1 MLDYLAIGHIAQD
14 VTPDGLRLGGT
25 AAYAA
30 LTAHALSL
38 RVGLVTA
45 AAPDAVMDGLADLMI
60 CRVPSPRST
69 IFENRYT
76 SAGRTQ
82 TIHSQAESLTPA
94 AVPAEW
100 RDASIIHLAPIARE
114 VDPALASLFPNSF
127 VGLTPQGWMRRWD
140 GNGRVTRGEWDE
152 AESLLPSASATVT
165 SIEDVGGDWNIVERW
180 AARTKVFVATQGDQ
194 GATVFWDGDRRHF
207 SAPNVRVV
215 DPTGAGDIFA
225 AAFFVR
231 LWQTRDAWDAA
242 PFAIAL
248 ASESVTRAGVMAKT
262 KVRSRSSVISSQSS
276 VTRMI
281 KYASDY

>member
-1 MLDYLAIGHIAQD
+1 MLDYLAIGHVAQD

-30 LTAHALSL
+30 LTAHALGL

-45 AAPDAVMDGLADLMI
+45 AAPDAVMDGVGDLTV

-82 TIHSQAESLTPA
+82 TLHSRAEPLTPA

-114 VDPALASLFPNSF
+114 VDPALVSLFPNSF
-127 VGLTPQGWMRRWD
+127 IGLTPQGWMRRWGGD
-140 GNGRVTRGEWDE
+140 GRVTRGGWDE
-152 AESLLPSASATVT
+152 AESLLPSASATVI
-165 SIEDVGGDWNIVERW
+165 SIEDVGGDWNSVERW

-194 GATVFWDGDRRHF
+194 GATVFWNGDRRHF
-207 SAPNVRVV
+207 SAPDVQVV

-231 LWQTRDAWDAA
+231 LWQIRDAWDAA
-242 PFAIAL
+242 RFAIAL
-248 ASESVTRAGVMAKT
+248 ASESVTRVGVREKT
-262 KVRSRSSVISSQSS
+262 RIRSQ
-276 VTRMI
+276 
-281 KYASDY
+281 